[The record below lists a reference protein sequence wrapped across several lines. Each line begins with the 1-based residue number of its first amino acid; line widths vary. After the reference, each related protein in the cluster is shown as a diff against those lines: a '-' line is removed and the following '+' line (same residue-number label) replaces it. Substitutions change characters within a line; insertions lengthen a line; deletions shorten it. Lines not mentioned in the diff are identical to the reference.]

1 MTPKPK
7 KTASRVPRPKKAPQA
22 PARAKKRGP
31 ASPARR
37 PAAVRPAPRARFDLG
52 AFGKSVEERLSA
64 WQSSGFGHRLWAK
77 DPTLW
82 APAGTPEI
90 INRLGWLEL
99 PRTMKAEAAA
109 IRAFAAEARDEGFTH
124 AVVLGMGGSSLAP
137 DVFAR
142 TFPPAAGFPEL
153 RVLDS
158 THPAAVAAL
167 ERSVDLGRT
176 LFLVSSKS
184 GTTIEPLSF
193 FRYFWSKLRGLTN
206 SPGRNFAAI
215 TDPGTP
221 LAALG
226 RERGFRR
233 VFLAPPDVGG
243 RFSALTPFGL
253 VPAALAGIDLG
264 RLLDRA
270 DGIARA
276 NGPRTPA
283 ARSVGLR
290 LGAALGEYGEVRDKL
305 TFLAP
310 RSWATFPD
318 WLEQL
323 VAESLG
329 KIGRGIR
336 PAAGEPRVPPAFY
349 GEDRIFA
356 AFSLDHA
363 PDRELEETAA
373 ALTRSGAPVVRFPVK
388 DAYDLGAQM
397 YVWEVAIAAA
407 GAALGVQPFDQPD
420 VELAKDLARKAMT
433 SGAGSASRPSQV
445 DSIPGGD
452 SARVGE
458 ALEGWLARSRPGD
471 FICLQAYLEPSPENE
486 RALQEIRELLLKRTR
501 LATTLGFGPR
511 FLHSTGQYHKG
522 GPNKGLF
529 LQFVDEPDADL
540 PVPESDYSFGRLIA
554 SQALGDY
561 QALRQKNRRVL
572 RVNLEQ
578 DAAGGLERVRRALA
592 QP

>member
-1 MTPKPK
+1 MIPRSK
-7 KTASRVPRPKKAPQA
+7 KTATRVPAARPTRKASVRTKKPA
-22 PARAKKRGP
+22 PASG
-31 ASPARR
+31 RR
-37 PAAVRPAPRARFDLG
+37 RTAVRSAPRAEFHLG
-52 AFGKSVEERLSA
+52 AFGKNVDDRLRAWESA
-64 WQSSGFGHRLWAK
+64 GFGRRMWAK

-90 INRLGWLEL
+90 TNRLGWLDL
-99 PRTMKAEAAA
+99 PRTMRAETAGL
-109 IRAFAAEARDEGFTH
+109 RAFAAEARDEGFSH

-142 TFPPAAGFPEL
+142 TFPPAAGFLEL
-153 RVLDS
+153 HVLDS

-193 FRYFWSKLRGLTN
+193 FRYFWSRLRGLTN
-206 SPGRNFAAI
+206 SPGRNFVAI

-253 VPAALAGIDLG
+253 VPAALAGIDLD

-270 DGIARA
+270 ARVAEA

-283 ARSVGLR
+283 ARAVGLR

-310 RSWATFPD
+310 RPWRTFPD

-329 KIGRGIR
+329 KSGRGIL
-336 PAAGEPRVPPAFY
+336 PVAGSPRVAPAFF

-356 AFSLDHA
+356 VFDLEGA
-363 PDRELEETAA
+363 PDKELEETEASIVA
-373 ALTRSGAPVVRFPVK
+373 SGAPVIRFPVR
-388 DAYDLGAQM
+388 DAYDLGGQM
-397 YVWEVAIAAA
+397 FAWEVAIAAA
-407 GAALGVQPFDQPD
+407 GAALAVQPFDQPD
-420 VELAKDLARKAMT
+420 VELAKDLARKAMA
-433 SGAGSASRPSQV
+433 SGSASTTRPSEV
-445 DSIPGGD
+445 DSVPADDAGRL
-452 SARVGE
+452 AE
-458 ALEGWLARSRPGD
+458 AIEGWLAQSRPREY
-471 FICLQAYLEPSPENE
+471 IALQAFLDPSPENE
-486 RALQEIRELLLKRTR
+486 QTLQEVRERLLKKTR
-501 LATTLGFGPR
+501 LVTTLGFGPR

-522 GPNKGLF
+522 GPNRGLF
-529 LQFVDEPDADL
+529 LQFVDEPDSDL
-540 PVPESDYSFGRLIA
+540 NVPESDFSFGRLIA

-561 QALRQKNRRVL
+561 QALRQKGRRVL
-572 RVNLEQ
+572 RVNLQ
-578 DAAGGLERVRRALA
+578 KDVAGGLERTRRALA
-592 QP
+592 MS

>member
-1 MTPKPK
+1 VDD
-7 KTASRVPRPKKAPQA
+7 RLKAW
-22 PARAKKRGP
+22 R
-31 ASPARR
+31 
-37 PAAVRPAPRARFDLG
+37 
-52 AFGKSVEERLSA
+52 
-64 WQSSGFGHRLWAK
+64 SSGFVRGLWAK

-90 INRLGWLEL
+90 TNRLGWLDL
-99 PRTMKAEAAA
+99 PRTMRAATA
-109 IRAFAAEARDEGFTH
+109 DLRTFAAEVKDEGFTH

-142 TFPPAAGFPEL
+142 TFPRAAGFPEL

-167 ERSVDLGRT
+167 ESRIDLGRT

-193 FRYFWSKLRGLTN
+193 FRYFWSRLRGLTN

-221 LAALG
+221 LANLG

-253 VPAALAGIDLG
+253 VPAALAGIDIA

-270 DGIARA
+270 RKAA
-276 NGPRTPA
+276 QAAGPATPA
-283 ARSVGLR
+283 GRSVGLR
-290 LGAALGEYGEVRDKL
+290 LGAALGEYGGVRDKL

-310 RSWATFPD
+310 RAWEAFPD

-329 KIGRGIR
+329 KSGRGIL
-336 PAAGEPRVPPAFY
+336 PVANEPLVPPAYY
-349 GEDRIFA
+349 GEDRFFA
-356 AFSLDHA
+356 VFSPRGQRDPEIEA
-363 PDRELEETAA
+363 MVA
-373 ALTRSGAPVVRFPVK
+373 ALAGSGAPLVRLPVK
-388 DAYDLGAQM
+388 DAYDLGGQM
-397 YVWEVAIAAA
+397 FVWEVAIAAA
-407 GAALGVQPFDQPD
+407 GAVLGVHPFNQPD
-420 VELAKDLARKAMT
+420 VEMAKDLARKAMA
-433 SGAGSASRPSQV
+433 SGTAAATRPSRV
-445 DSIPGGD
+445 DSVPADD
-452 SARVGE
+452 SARLGE
-458 ALEGWLARSRPGD
+458 VLEGWLARSRPED
-471 FICLQAYLEPSPENE
+471 YIALQAYLEPNADNT
-486 RALQEIRELLLKRTR
+486 RALRGLREALLKKTR

-522 GPNKGLF
+522 GPNRGLF
-529 LQFVDEPDADL
+529 LQLVDEPDADID
-540 PVPESDYSFGRLIA
+540 VPDSDYSFGRLIA
-554 SQALGDY
+554 GQALGDY
-561 QALRQKNRRVL
+561 QALRRKDRRVL
-572 RVNLEQ
+572 RVNLQQ
-578 DAAGGLERVRRALA
+578 DVPGGLERALRALSTS
-592 QP
+592 